1 MSSVTKTRQSPSS
14 AAKVSPP
21 KCLDVGDF
29 EDCLKGIT
37 NQLPLGLSLSSILV
51 WVNLVDS
58 QADCPTVHLF
68 GTVLGVVVVAAE
80 LFLNL
85 PVSI

>member
-1 MSSVTKTRQSPSS
+1 MFG
-14 AAKVSPP
+14 
-21 KCLDVGDF
+21 CGGF

-58 QADCPTVHLF
+58 QADCPTVHEHLF

-85 PVSI
+85 PVSMRGGVLLALAFP